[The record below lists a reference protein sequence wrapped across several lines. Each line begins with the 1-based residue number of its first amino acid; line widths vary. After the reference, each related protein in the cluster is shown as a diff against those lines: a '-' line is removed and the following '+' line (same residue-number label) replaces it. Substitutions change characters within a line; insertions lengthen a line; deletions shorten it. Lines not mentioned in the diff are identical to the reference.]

1 MPDSASVRFPSRDG
15 SSRDRFSRL
24 LFGIFLAAAFFT
36 PTQLQADDLAFVP
49 ERRNVHEQPRLAIVI
64 DDVGYSLHRAE
75 RILALPVELTLGVL
89 PYAPYTQQIA
99 ERAYREGRE
108 VILHQPM
115 EPVTS
120 DRMEPGTLELDMSAE
135 RFDEQFAASLA
146 RLPNVTGVNN
156 HTGSLLTAHRLPMEW
171 LMAGIAQ
178 RGLYFLDSRTTP
190 HTVAET
196 TARELDVPTIHRDVF
211 LDHVRSEAFLEAA
224 FERSIA
230 IARRRGHAVVI
241 AHPYSITVNFL
252 ERKLTDLPGDVT
264 LTTLSELV
272 AADEPPASR
281 LDPEVIALLGNPGSL
296 RISLGQ

>member
-1 MPDSASVRFPSRDG
+1 MPDSASVRSYCFHC
-15 SSRDRFSRL
+15 FSRA
-24 LFGIFLAAAFFT
+24 LFGIFLAAAFFA
-36 PTQLQADDLAFVP
+36 PTELRADDLAFVP
-49 ERRNVHEQPRLAIVI
+49 AHPPAIQQPRLAIVI
-64 DDVGYSLHRAE
+64 DDVGYSLRRAE
-75 RILALPVELTLGVL
+75 RILALPVELTLGML

-99 ERAYREGRE
+99 ERAYSEGRE

-115 EPVTS
+115 EPMAGN
-120 DRMEPGTLELDMSAE
+120 RLEPGTLELDMTAE
-135 RFDEQFAASLA
+135 RFDAQFAAALA

-196 TARELDVPTIHRDVF
+196 TARELDVPTIRRDVF
-211 LDHVRSEAFLEAA
+211 LDHVRSAEFLEAA

-241 AHPYSITVNFL
+241 AHPYSITVGFL
-252 ERKLTDLPGDVT
+252 ERKLADLPGDVT

-272 AADEPPASR
+272 APGALPITR
-281 LDPEVIALLGNPGSL
+281 LDPEAIALLGNPGSPH
-296 RISLGQ
+296 ISLGQ